1 MAARIEGEVIGIHF
15 SVAHHQQARRPANS
29 VQREIGEG
37 FGVDL
42 IFRHAVSSFQ
52 NPNRMLN

>member
-1 MAARIEGEVIGIHF
+1 MAARIEGELIGIH
-15 SVAHHQQARRPANS
+15 Q
-29 VQREIGEG
+29 EIGEG